1 MAGAT
6 GRYFDALE
14 VRDPEERETA
24 QFAALPDH
32 IAHAKATAPY
42 FGASLNEVD
51 PQGVASRA
59 ALAGLPIVRKSDLI
73 ERQRADPP
81 FGGLA
86 SAPANRLARLFQ
98 SPGPIYEPQ
107 GFGAD
112 YWRFARAFYA
122 AGARAGDIIHNSFS
136 YHLTPA
142 GFMMES
148 AAHELGCAVIP
159 AGVGQTE
166 LQVRIIGDLRPTVFA
181 GTPSFLKIL
190 LEKGRALGIDVS
202 SLSKAGVGGE
212 ALPPSLRAEIQAFGV
227 AVLQSYGT
235 AELGLI
241 AYESEAM
248 EGMIVDEGVIVEI
261 VDPGGGSPVAEGET
275 GEVIVTTFC
284 REYPLVR
291 FATGDLSAVWPGAS
305 PCGRTN
311 VRLRGWMGRADQSVK
326 VKGLFVHPNQVHE
339 LARRHP
345 EILKVRLV
353 VDQEDGT
360 DVMTLHCEVAAPE
373 QGLDARIAES
383 IQAVCKVKGRVAFAA
398 PHSLADDGKLIDDI
412 RTMS

>member
-1 MAGAT
+1 MAGAR
-6 GRYFDALE
+6 GPFFDDLE
-14 VRDPEERETA
+14 VRDPEERERA

-42 FGASLNEVD
+42 FSTSLKEVD

-59 ALAGLPIVRKSDLI
+59 ALAGLAIVRKADLI
-73 ERQRADPP
+73 ERQTADPP

-86 SAPANRLARLFQ
+86 SVSANRFARLFQ
-98 SPGPIYEPQ
+98 SPGPIYEAQ
-107 GFGAD
+107 GLGAD

-148 AAHELGCAVIP
+148 AAHELGCAVIA

-166 LQVRIIGDLRPTVFA
+166 LQVRVIGDLRPTVFA

-190 LEKGRALGIDVS
+190 LEKGRELGVDVS
-202 SLSKAGVGGE
+202 SLGKAGVGGE
-212 ALPPSLRAEIQAFGV
+212 ALPPSLRAELQAFGV

-261 VDPGGGSPVAEGET
+261 VEPGSGTPVAEGET
-275 GEVIVTTFC
+275 GEVVVTTFC

-311 VRLRGWMGRADQSVK
+311 MRLRGWMGRADQSVK
-326 VKGLFVHPNQVHE
+326 VKGLFVHPNQVHQ
-339 LARRHP
+339 LAGRHP
-345 EILKVRLV
+345 EILKLRLV
-353 VDQEDGT
+353 VDRQGGT
-360 DVMTLHCEVAAPE
+360 DVMTLHCEVAASE
-373 QGLDARIAES
+373 QGLGARIAES
-383 IQAVCKVKGRVAFAA
+383 IQAVCKVKGRVAFAP

-412 RTMS
+412 RNLS